1 MNEYNI
7 AYSTVLMQNYLL
19 YEIVKPDAKF
29 EALLNSSGHA
39 LLFSPGTYIYLY
51 VTVESP
57 GTSQGWKRSN
67 MSKAQIAKE
76 FSGVANVGFKD
87 FYVAQAVQES
97 IHVAMMISAQRT
109 ITCVSASETRQG
121 TQHG

>member
-19 YEIVKPDAKF
+19 CEIVKPDAKF
-29 EALLNSSGHA
+29 EALQKSSGHA

-67 MSKAQIAKE
+67 MSKAKIAKE
-76 FSGVANVGFKD
+76 FFGVANVSFKD
-87 FYVAQAVQES
+87 FSVAQAVYES
-97 IHVAMMISAQRT
+97 IHVAMMISTQRT

-121 TQHG
+121 KQPG